1 MDRPDMSL
9 EQAGYLEF
17 RGAHL
22 YSVLHGAPDPLARV
36 LLVGPF
42 ASERHFSYTTWVRWA
57 RFLAARRIEALRFD
71 YRGIGE
77 STGQFEDLSFSD
89 WSQDAEFLA
98 EFLQRRRP
106 QAPLVLH
113 GLEMGALLAG
123 MVFSTGIGEALLS
136 WGPPPNANEVL
147 RRPLSRQAFKNLYL
161 RKSMSD
167 YIADLESN
175 HSMEVEGYL
184 WKSGLWKES
193 FQLQAAPAPRDQT
206 ATAHDNGKPLR
217 TVPLEGSLASVFK
230 GSAMGYI
237 AGQDPDLTEFFTE
250 NYAWIVQALR
260 LPTERN
266 IESRYRN

>member
-1 MDRPDMSL
+1 MDRPDMAL

-17 RGAHL
+17 GGAHL
-22 YSVLHGAPDPLARV
+22 YSVLHGARDPLARV

-42 ASERHFSYTTWVRWA
+42 ASERHFSYMAWVQWA

-89 WSQDAEFLA
+89 WLQDAEFLA
-98 EFLQRRRP
+98 GFLQRRCP
-106 QAPLVLH
+106 QAPLILH

-123 MVFSTGIGEALLS
+123 RVFSTGIGEALLS
-136 WGPPPNANEVL
+136 WGPPASANQVL

-175 HSMEVEGYL
+175 HSMEVEGYQWQSRL
-184 WKSGLWKES
+184 WKDS
-193 FQLQAAPAPRDQT
+193 FQFQTAPAPGDQT
-206 ATAHDNGKPLR
+206 TAHDNGKPLR
-217 TVPLEGSLASVFK
+217 TVPLEGALASVFK

-237 AGQDPDLTEFFTE
+237 AGETSDLTEFFIE
-250 NYAWIVQALR
+250 NYAWIVQALG

>member
-1 MDRPDMSL
+1 MDRLDMSL

-22 YSVLHGAPDPLARV
+22 YSVLHKAPDPLARV

-42 ASERHFSYTTWVRWA
+42 ASERHFSYTTWVQWA

-89 WSQDAEFLA
+89 WLQDAEFLA
-98 EFLQRRRP
+98 WFLQRSFP
-106 QAPLVLH
+106 QAPLILH

-123 MVFSTGIGEALLS
+123 RVFSTGIGEALLS
-136 WGPPPNANEVL
+136 WGPPANANEVL

-167 YIADLESN
+167 YIGELESN
-175 HSMEVEGYL
+175 HSMEVEGYQ
-184 WKSGLWKES
+184 WKAGLWKDS
-193 FQLQAAPAPRDQT
+193 FQFQAAPAPGGQT
-206 ATAHDNGKPLR
+206 ASAHDSGKPLR
-217 TVPLEGSLASVFK
+217 AVPLEGSLASVFR

-237 AGQDPDLTEFFTE
+237 AGQIPDLTEFFTE
-250 NYAWIVQALR
+250 NYAWIVEALELSR
-260 LPTERN
+260 ERN
-266 IESRYRN
+266 IECRYPN